1 MKSFQLMNSSLLKHS
16 ENIPYTVM
24 CHLSTIKKRGF
35 KFTFKSFQSRTKVR
49 VNSAIILQLI
59 IYKTFIQESTKGG
72 ILSKYATLCD
82 GSAVGTSF
90 NSLSTKAVILDTE
103 K

>member
-49 VNSAIILQLI
+49 VNSAIILQYHI
-59 IYKTFIQESTKGG
+59 
-72 ILSKYATLCD
+72 
-82 GSAVGTSF
+82 
-90 NSLSTKAVILDTE
+90 
-103 K
+103 